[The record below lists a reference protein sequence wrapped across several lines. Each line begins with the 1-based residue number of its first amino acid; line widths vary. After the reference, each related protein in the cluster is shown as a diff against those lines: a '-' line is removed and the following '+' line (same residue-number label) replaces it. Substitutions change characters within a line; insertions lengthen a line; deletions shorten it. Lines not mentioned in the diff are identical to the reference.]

1 MPLEPPT
8 KTSNPQSAPPPA
20 QGGKRPPRLS
30 NEEPDVGHLEEL
42 RAAPIDLFWRVRNEC
57 GEVGEINLAGSH
69 VTLLFGPEAQEKFF
83 RASDEQLD
91 QAQAYPFMK
100 PIFGP
105 GVVFDLPVEAR
116 KKAIRTR
123 ALRDD
128 YMRRHA
134 EVISAETEAMCEG
147 LQDVGDFDLLE
158 FFGELTTYTST
169 ATLIGREFRDDLA
182 AKGSEF
188 AAAFQDL
195 ERGTDAYAYVDPY
208 MDIPSFHARDAAR
221 AKLVALITEILD
233 DREAQGRRCRDL
245 LAVMD
250 SLMTEG
256 GDKRYSRSEITGM
269 IIGMMLAG
277 HHTSQGAASWA
288 LIELLRNPDVL
299 SRVVEELDAIYA
311 DGRKVS
317 FQSLR
322 EIPVLEGVLKETLRL
337 HPPLIIPM
345 RKVMQDFHFQDY
357 TIKAGDLVAVSP
369 AVSNRDPNFFP
380 DPDRFDPDRYSDD
393 RREDARNPW
402 SWISFG
408 GGRHKCIGS
417 AFALMQMKGIFSLLL
432 RRFEFE
438 FAQPSE
444 SYVNDHSK
452 MVVHLKQPC
461 RVRYR
466 TRKAGVV
473 SASSAERVLKREQ
486 QEAEALPFRVCV
498 DADLC
503 QGHAVCTGE
512 APEIFELGDDER
524 VRVKEET
531 PRKQLRRK
539 AEMAARYCPNHVIT
553 IEDL

>member
-1 MPLEPPT
+1 M
-8 KTSNPQSAPPPA
+8 PA
-20 QGGKRPPRLS
+20 QSDDRAANASHPGGQAPPRLS
-30 NEEPDVGHLEEL
+30 NEKPEVGHLEEL
-42 RAAPIDLFWRVRNEC
+42 RTAPIDLFWRVHDEC
-57 GEVGEINLAGSH
+57 GEVGEINLAGTH

-83 RASDEQLD
+83 RAPDEQLD
-91 QAQAYPFMK
+91 QGEAYPFMK

-134 EVISAETEAMCEG
+134 DVISAETEAMCER
-147 LQDVGDFDLLE
+147 LQESGDFDLLE

-169 ATLIGREFRDDLA
+169 ATLIGQEFRDDLA

-208 MDIPSFHARDAAR
+208 MDLPSFHARDAAR
-221 AKLVALITEILD
+221 AKLVELVTEILD
-233 DREAQGRRCRDL
+233 QREEERRRCQDL
-245 LAVMD
+245 LQVMD
-250 SLMTEG
+250 SLVDENF
-256 GDKRYSRSEITGM
+256 DKRYSRSEITGM
-269 IIGMMLAG
+269 IIGLMLAG

-288 LIELLRNPDVL
+288 LIELLRNPDVMV
-299 SRVVEELDAIYA
+299 RVVEELDAIYA

-322 EIPVLEGVLKETLRL
+322 EIPLLEGVIKETLRV
-337 HPPLIIPM
+337 HPPLIILM
-345 RKVMQDFHFQDY
+345 RKVMRDFHFKNF
-357 TIKAGDLVAVSP
+357 TVKAGDLVAVSP
-369 AVSNRDPNFFP
+369 AVSNRDPDFFP
-380 DPDRFDPDRYSDD
+380 DPDRFDPDRYNDD

-417 AFALMQMKGIFSLLL
+417 AFALMQMKGIFSTLL

-438 FAQPSE
+438 FGQPSE

-461 RVRYR
+461 RVHCRP
-466 TRKAGVV
+466 RKAGAV
-473 SASSAERVLKREQ
+473 SAASAKRVQERERE
-486 QEAEALPFRVCV
+486 EAAALPFRVRV

-512 APEIFELGDDER
+512 APEIFELGLDER
-524 VRVKEET
+524 VHVKHET
-531 PRKQLRRK
+531 PRKELRKK
-539 AEMAARYCPNHVIT
+539 AELAARYCPNHVIT